1 MFKKLDNKSYIILIL
16 IAILLV
22 SIITRPGNKI
32 NYYKKEISELKLKN
46 QKLLY
51 SYDSLRN
58 ENKKIDTKLKL
69 LYLIIEEKEKTI
81 SSYNDKIEYYKRK
94 QNEIPSKIK
103 FLNADGVA
111 TEFTNY
117 IKTKRSKSVHK

>member
-1 MFKKLDNKSYIILIL
+1 MLKKLDNKSYIILIL

-46 QKLLY
+46 KKLLY

-58 ENKKIDTKLKL
+58 ENKKIDTKLKT
-69 LYLIIEEKEKTI
+69 LYLIIEENGKII

-94 QNEIPSKIK
+94 QNEIPNKIK

>member
-1 MFKKLDNKSYIILIL
+1 MLKKIDNKSYIILIL

-46 QKLLY
+46 KKLLY

-58 ENKKIDTKLKL
+58 ENKKIDTKLKT
-69 LYLIIEEKEKTI
+69 LYLIIEENGKII

-94 QNEIPSKIK
+94 QNEIPNKIK

>member
-1 MFKKLDNKSYIILIL
+1 MLKKLDNKSYIILIL

>member
-1 MFKKLDNKSYIILIL
+1 MLKKLDNKSYIILIL

-58 ENKKIDTKLKL
+58 ENKIIDTKLKL

-117 IKTKRSKSVHK
+117 IKKRSSKNIRK

>member
-1 MFKKLDNKSYIILIL
+1 MLKKLDNKSYIILIL

-51 SYDSLRN
+51 SYDSLRY

>member
-1 MFKKLDNKSYIILIL
+1 MLKKLDNKSYIILIL

-58 ENKKIDTKLKL
+58 ENRIIDTKLKL

>member
-1 MFKKLDNKSYIILIL
+1 MLKKLDNKSYIILIL

-58 ENKKIDTKLKL
+58 ENKIIDTKLKL